1 MERNLP
7 REVDK
12 VPGGLYTGRPF
23 AKTDQLPVFAPPSSG
38 NFTETNPD
46 VIRDKDISSIL
57 EAWNYKP
64 GELIVRAIDG
74 SGRRRKIQIRVDLG
88 LMQLEWTDRPDGSRP
103 HNSRSL
109 LSYYQ
114 NKLREAVRGEGKRGF
129 SLSREDCWALSR
141 EAMQYYWRR
150 ISFFELKEY
159 ERAEE
164 DAEHNLGIL
173 DMCKQYAEH
182 DEDRRISDQYR
193 VFVTTHRIQ
202 ARALQML
209 EEKEHEEALQEIR
222 GGIEEI
228 EQFLEAQEE
237 PGSDECEELQFLRKW
252 EKEVEGNRPLS
263 RRERLDA
270 DLRAAV
276 EEEKFELAASLRDK
290 LRRLRD

>member
-1 MERNLP
+1 MI
-7 REVDK
+7 K
-12 VPGGLYTGRPF
+12 Y
-23 AKTDQLPVFAPPSSG
+23 
-38 NFTETNPD
+38 
-46 VIRDKDISSIL
+46 KDISSIL
-57 EAWNYKP
+57 DAWSYKP
-64 GELIVRAIDG
+64 GELMVRAIDG
-74 SGRRRKIQIRVDLG
+74 GDRKRKIQIRVDLG

-109 LSYYQ
+109 LNYYQ
-114 NKLREAVRGEGKRGF
+114 KKLRDAIRGGGGEKPGF
-129 SLSREDCWALSR
+129 SLSREDCWDLSR
-141 EAMQYYWRR
+141 EAIQYYWRR

-159 ERAEE
+159 ERAGE

-202 ARALQML
+202 ARALHLL

-228 EQFLEAQEE
+228 EQLLDGQGESGPE
-237 PGSDECEELQFLRKW
+237 ECEELKFLRNW
-252 EKEVEGNRPLS
+252 EKEVEENRPLS
-263 RRERLDA
+263 RREKLDA

-276 EEEKFELAASLRDK
+276 EDEKFELAASLRDK

>member
-1 MERNLP
+1 M
-7 REVDK
+7 
-12 VPGGLYTGRPF
+12 
-23 AKTDQLPVFAPPSSG
+23 
-38 NFTETNPD
+38 
-46 VIRDKDISSIL
+46 
-57 EAWNYKP
+57 
-64 GELIVRAIDG
+64 VRAIDG
-74 SGRRRKIQIRVDLG
+74 GDRKRKIQIRVDLG

-109 LSYYQ
+109 LNYYQ
-114 NKLREAVRGEGKRGF
+114 SKLREAVRGGGKRRF

-150 ISFFELKEY
+150 ISFFELREY
-159 ERAEE
+159 ERAGE

-182 DEDRRISDQYR
+182 DDDRRISDQYR

-202 ARALQML
+202 ARALYLL
-209 EEKEHEEALQEIR
+209 EEKNHQEALEEIR
-222 GGIEEI
+222 RGIGEIEEL
-228 EQFLEAQEE
+228 LEAQGE
-237 PGSDECEELQFLRKW
+237 PDPEECEELGFLRNW

-263 RRERLDA
+263 PREKLDA

-276 EEEKFELAASLRDK
+276 EEEKFEIAALLRDK

>member
-1 MERNLP
+1 MT
-7 REVDK
+7 K
-12 VPGGLYTGRPF
+12 Y
-23 AKTDQLPVFAPPSSG
+23 Q
-38 NFTETNPD
+38 
-46 VIRDKDISSIL
+46 DISGIL
-57 EAWNYKP
+57 EGWGYRS
-64 GELIVRAIDG
+64 GELIVRTIDG
-74 SGRRRKIQIRVDLG
+74 GDRKRKIQIRVDLG
-88 LMQLEWTDRPDGSRP
+88 LMQLEWTDRPDGVRP
-103 HNSRSL
+103 HNSCSL

-114 NKLREAVRGEGKRGF
+114 NKLREAVRGGGKSRF

-159 ERAEE
+159 EKAEE

-173 DMCKQYAEH
+173 DMCEQYAEH

-202 ARALQML
+202 ARVLQL
-209 EEKEHEEALQEIR
+209 LQEKEHENALQEIR
-222 GGIEEI
+222 VGIGEV
-228 EQFLEAQEE
+228 EQLLEAQGEADPE
-237 PGSDECEELQFLRKW
+237 ECEELQFLRNW
-252 EKEVEGNRPLS
+252 EKEVVGNRPLS
-263 RRERLDA
+263 RREKLDA

>member
-1 MERNLP
+1 MI
-7 REVDK
+7 K
-12 VPGGLYTGRPF
+12 Y
-23 AKTDQLPVFAPPSSG
+23 
-38 NFTETNPD
+38 
-46 VIRDKDISSIL
+46 KDISSIL
-57 EAWNYKP
+57 DGWSYEP
-64 GELIVRAIDG
+64 GKLMVRAIDG
-74 SGRRRKIQIRVDLG
+74 GDRKRKIQIRVDLG

-109 LSYYQ
+109 LSYYRK
-114 NKLREAVRGEGKRGF
+114 KLRDAARGGGKPGF
-129 SLSREDCWALSR
+129 SLSREDCWDLSR
-141 EAMQYYWRR
+141 EAIQYYWRR
-150 ISFFELKEY
+150 VSFFELREY
-159 ERAEE
+159 ERAGE

-202 ARALQML
+202 ARALHLL
-209 EEKEHEEALQEIR
+209 EEEEHEEALQEIR
-222 GGIEEI
+222 GGIQEI
-228 EQFLEAQEE
+228 EQLLVAQEE
-237 PGSDECEELQFLRKW
+237 SGPEECEELKFLRNW

-276 EEEKFELAASLRDK
+276 EDEKFELAATLRDK